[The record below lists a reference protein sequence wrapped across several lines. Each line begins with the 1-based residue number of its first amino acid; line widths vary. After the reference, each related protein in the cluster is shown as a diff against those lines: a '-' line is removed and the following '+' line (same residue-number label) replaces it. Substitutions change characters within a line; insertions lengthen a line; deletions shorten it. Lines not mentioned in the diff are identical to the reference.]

1 MKRIFIAIDINR
13 NRALTRL
20 VESYKLALK
29 DEKIRWVEPA
39 NIHLTLAFLGEND
52 EDQVSKA
59 GEIMREAANNY
70 EPFEINFNGTG
81 VFRDIRQPR
90 VIWLGIEAPQS
101 LYDLRE
107 VICEALKEEGLYRDE
122 KPFRPHL
129 TLGRMKYIAKKNVLA
144 DILKSSDSHDLSPQT
159 VNELIL
165 YESILKPDGPVYSP
179 LRKVRLK
186 TPAPEKQYS

>member
-1 MKRIFIAIDINR
+1 MKRIFIAIDINK

-39 NIHLTLAFLGEND
+39 NIHLTLAFMGESD

-59 GEIMREAANNY
+59 GEIMREAANNF
-70 EPFEINFNGTG
+70 ESFEITFNGTG

-129 TLGRMKYIAKKNVLA
+129 TLGRMKYIANKNVLA
-144 DILKSSDSHDLSPQT
+144 EILKSSGSHDLPSQT

-165 YESILKPDGPVYSP
+165 YESILKPDGPVYSL
-179 LRKVRLK
+179 LRIVRLK
-186 TPAPEKQYS
+186 KHGTLKTE

>member
-1 MKRIFIAIDINR
+1 MKRIFIAIDINK

-29 DEKIRWVEPA
+29 DERIRWVEPA
-39 NIHLTLAFLGEND
+39 NIHLTLAFLGESD

-59 GEIMREAANNY
+59 GEIMREAANNF
-70 EPFEINFNGTG
+70 ESFEITFNGTG

-129 TLGRMKYIAKKNVLA
+129 TLGRMKYIANKNVLA
-144 DILKSSDSHDLSPQT
+144 DILKSSGSYDLPSQT

-165 YESILKPDGPVYSP
+165 YESILKPDGPVYSL
-179 LRKVRLK
+179 LRIVRLK
-186 TPAPEKQYS
+186 KHGTLKTE

>member
-1 MKRIFIAIDINR
+1 MKRIFIAIDINK

-39 NIHLTLAFLGEND
+39 NIHLTLAFLGESD

-59 GEIMREAANNY
+59 GEIMREAANNF
-70 EPFEINFNGTG
+70 ESFEITFNGTG

-107 VICEALKEEGLYRDE
+107 VICEALKEEGLYRDK

-129 TLGRMKYIAKKNVLA
+129 TLGRMKYIANKNVLA
-144 DILKSSDSHDLSPQT
+144 EILKSSGSHDLPSQT

-165 YESILKPDGPVYSP
+165 YESILKPDGPVYSL
-179 LRKVRLK
+179 LRIVRLK
-186 TPAPEKQYS
+186 KHGTLKTE

>member
-1 MKRIFIAIDINR
+1 MKRIFIAIDINK

-39 NIHLTLAFLGEND
+39 NIHLTLAFLGESD

-59 GEIMREAANNY
+59 GEIMREAANNF
-70 EPFEINFNGTG
+70 ESFEITFNGTG

-129 TLGRMKYIAKKNVLA
+129 TLGRMKYIANKNVLA
-144 DILKSSDSHDLSPQT
+144 EILKSSGSHDLPSQT

-165 YESILKPDGPVYSP
+165 YESILKPDGPVYSL
-179 LRKVRLK
+179 LRIVRLK
-186 TPAPEKQYS
+186 KHGTLKTE

>member
-1 MKRIFIAIDINR
+1 MKRIFIAIDINK

-39 NIHLTLAFLGEND
+39 NIHLTLAFLGETD

-59 GEIMREAANNY
+59 GKIMREAANNY
-70 EPFEINFNGTG
+70 ESFEITFNGTD
-81 VFRDIRQPR
+81 VFRDISQPR

-107 VICEALKEEGLYRDE
+107 VICEALKEEGLYRDK

-129 TLGRMKYIAKKNVLA
+129 TLGRMKYIANKNVLA
-144 DILKSSDSHDLSPQT
+144 EILKSSGSHDLPSQT

-165 YESILKPDGPVYSP
+165 YESILKPDGPVYSL
-179 LRKVRLK
+179 LRIVRLK
-186 TPAPEKQYS
+186 KHGTLKTE

>member
-1 MKRIFIAIDINR
+1 MKRIFIAIDINK
-13 NRALTRL
+13 NRVLARL

-29 DEKIRWVEPA
+29 DEKIRWVEPD
-39 NIHLTLAFLGEND
+39 NIHLILAFLGEND

-59 GEIMREAANNY
+59 GEIMLEAANNY
-70 EPFEINFNGTG
+70 ESFEITFNGTD
-81 VFRDIRQPR
+81 VFRDISQPR

-122 KPFRPHL
+122 KPFRPHI
-129 TLGRMKYIAKKNVLA
+129 TLGRMKYIANKQMLA
-144 DILKSSDSHDLSPQT
+144 DILKSSGSYDLTSQT

-165 YESILKPDGPVYSP
+165 YESILKPHGPIYSI

-186 TPAPEKQYS
+186 KPGT

>member
-1 MKRIFIAIDINR
+1 MKRIFIAIDINK

-39 NIHLTLAFLGEND
+39 NIHLTLAFLGESD

-59 GEIMREAANNY
+59 GEIMREAANNF
-70 EPFEINFNGTG
+70 ESFEITFNGTG

-107 VICEALKEEGLYRDE
+107 VICEALKEEGLYRNE

-129 TLGRMKYIAKKNVLA
+129 TLGRMKYIANKNVLA
-144 DILKSSDSHDLSPQT
+144 EILKSSGSHDLPSQT

-165 YESILKPDGPVYSP
+165 YESILKPDGPVYSL
-179 LRKVRLK
+179 LRIVRLK
-186 TPAPEKQYS
+186 KHGTLKTE

>member
-1 MKRIFIAIDINR
+1 MKRIFIAIDINK

-39 NIHLTLAFLGEND
+39 NIHLTLAFLGESD

-59 GEIMREAANNY
+59 GEIMREAANNF
-70 EPFEINFNGTG
+70 ESFEITFNGTG

-107 VICEALKEEGLYRDE
+107 VICEALKEEGLYRDK

-129 TLGRMKYIAKKNVLA
+129 TLGRMKYIANKNVLA
-144 DILKSSDSHDLSPQT
+144 DILKSSGSHDLPSQT

-165 YESILKPDGPVYSP
+165 YESILKPDGPVYSL
-179 LRKVRLK
+179 LRIVRLK
-186 TPAPEKQYS
+186 KHGTLKTE

>member
-1 MKRIFIAIDINR
+1 MKRIFIAIDINK

-39 NIHLTLAFLGEND
+39 NIHLTLAFLGETD

-59 GEIMREAANNY
+59 GKIMREAANNY
-70 EPFEINFNGTG
+70 ESFEITFNGTD
-81 VFRDIRQPR
+81 VFRDISQPR

-107 VICEALKEEGLYRDE
+107 VICEALKEEGLYRDK

-129 TLGRMKYIAKKNVLA
+129 TLGRMKYIANKNVLA
-144 DILKSSDSHDLSPQT
+144 DILKSSGSYDLPSQT

-165 YESILKPDGPVYSP
+165 YESILKPDGPVYRL
-179 LRKVRLK
+179 LREVRLK
-186 TPAPEKQYS
+186 NPGT